1 MLHATRPPPHAW
13 PVMSHPGHDLLI
25 QQPHLGAGRNGAHL
39 PTGHEVVPGLMGHQ
53 VHNMVGHHLPTT
65 ASNGA
70 FSNANSFY
78 NPHHTGF
85 IFPHSSYSSVHP
97 SPRPASREH
106 PAGSSLAEDANLRPQ
121 AAPENMRHPSG
132 GSAGSGTPPSPEEGR
147 LATSGPY
154 KQSVIRTSVDQRN
167 CSGSDST
174 QGSHGSPAAASGPL
188 TPYRMQPPSP
198 ANSQLPQKS
207 PFDMTTMGM
216 SKAKPDYPHTS
227 QNSSPGHNS
236 SAFSVARPGSV
247 ISSARMSSPYQPTM
261 NIKQEPGSPAQYGA
275 ASLVSRAVKQEPNQP
290 NSPRNRNATPPPA
303 TTSSSSSPSVS
314 SSNTTSSTPST
325 PTTQG
330 FTASMDRK
338 GITERVPGQ
347 PGFNFPSPQAHS
359 VSASTT
365 PISPAPNIGET
376 NPTRPAS
383 KFRYPSGPTAVQ
395 NLSPGGESTSTSA
408 MSSREG
414 TPGPQATPGPRHSWC
429 GDESSGPAPNVD
441 ISNVQVKEEFGVH
454 TATMR
459 YTSHVNSTTSHDD
472 YSRRPLVNI
481 AHYPS
486 PVAPVSSH
494 MDMYAGYGTY
504 HPAMTPQQVALP
516 PRSLHGMRPGAVSS
530 LHHGFG
536 SGIPGRPLSL
546 PGNSESSS
554 HSNVKIG
561 RRPAHLPKVL
571 KFSDN
576 TLPHGWLRKLK
587 QRKHGKQAG
596 RWDVYIYSPC
606 GVKFASRKKLRCF
619 FEKNNLQ
626 YDPEDFDFTPYGRH
640 IEQASHA
647 RHHSSSES
655 VARHTGSSCSPTS
668 VGSPSSSSFSSH
680 GQTHSEYKTEFI
692 PPPTPVPQPAHRP
705 YPFLHHNMHPAHQPM
720 FTDYNPMME
729 SPPNASALEV
739 PQHQILN
746 LSQTHTS
753 QTSQQPRTTSTP
765 MPTANPN
772 SSSVSTFP
780 PDIATILNEPSD
792 NQFRQSLR
800 EYQSDLSAPR
810 PAHQVA
816 SADAPEG
823 MQVDGAE
830 NGSKEKEG
838 EDSRFMAR
846 TYNLLTAS
854 QGDLGEMMD
863 EYSIYPE

>member
-1 MLHATRPPPHAW
+1 MLPHTSYMLHVARPPPHSW
-13 PVMSHPGHDLLI
+13 PVMSSHPGHDLLI
-25 QQPHLGAGRNGAHL
+25 QQPHLATGHLQPRNGSHL
-39 PTGHEVVPGLMGHQ
+39 PGLQAGHEVAAASLMGHQ

-65 ASNGA
+65 GSNGA
-70 FSNANSFY
+70 FANANSFY

-85 IFPHSSYSSVHP
+85 IFPHSSYTSGHP
-97 SPRPASREH
+97 SPRPASREQTV
-106 PAGSSLAEDANLRPQ
+106 GSSQEVNATI
-121 AAPENMRHPSG
+121 RHPSG

-147 LATSGPY
+147 LATSTY
-154 KQSVIRTSVDQRN
+154 KQSVIRTST
-167 CSGSDST
+167 DSAV
-174 QGSHGSPAAASGPL
+174 GGHGSPATPGAPH

-198 ANSQLPQKS
+198 ANSHLPQKS

-216 SKAKPDYPHTS
+216 SKAKPDYPHNS

-236 SAFSVARPGSV
+236 SAFTASGRPGSV
-247 ISSARMSSPYQPTM
+247 IATARMNPSSPYQSSV
-261 NIKQEPGSPAQYGA
+261 NIKQEPGSPAQYGP
-275 ASLVSRAVKQEPNQP
+275 ASVVNRAVKQEPNQP
-290 NSPRNRNATPPPA
+290 NSPRNRNATPPPSSTTAASSA
-303 TTSSSSSPSVS
+303 TS
-314 SSNTTSSTPST
+314 TSSTNSPTATAPSA
-325 PTTQG
+325 QNL
-330 FTASMDRK
+330 AN
-338 GITERVPGQ
+338 RVPHGASSQ
-347 PGFNFPSPQAHS
+347 AGFNFSSPQPHTPA
-359 VSASTT
+359 SASTT
-365 PISPAPNIGET
+365 PISPAATIGET
-376 NPTRPAS
+376 NPGRPAS

-414 TPGPQATPGPRHSWC
+414 SPGPQAPGGPRHSWC
-429 GDESSGPAPNVD
+429 GEESSGAAPNID
-441 ISNVQVKEEFGVH
+441 ISTVQVKEEFGVH
-454 TATMR
+454 PSMR
-459 YTSHVNSTTSHDD
+459 YQSHVNTTTSHDD

-486 PVAPVSSH
+486 PMPPVSSH
-494 MDMYAGYGTY
+494 MDYMSGYGVGSHY
-504 HPAMTPQQVALP
+504 LGHQHQGVALP
-516 PRSLHGMRPGAVSS
+516 PRSLHGMRPGAS
-530 LHHGFG
+530 LHPGFG
-536 SGIPGRPLSL
+536 AGIPGRPLSL

-576 TLPHGWLRKLK
+576 TLPHGWIRKLK

-640 IEQASHA
+640 IEAGGHG
-647 RHHSSSES
+647 RHHSSSDS
-655 VARHTGSSCSPTS
+655 GPSRLTGPASCSPAS
-668 VGSPSSSSFSSH
+668 LSSPSSSSFTNHQPLSH
-680 GQTHSEYKTEFI
+680 TEYKSEFI

-705 YPFLHHNMHPAHQPM
+705 YPFLHHAHPVGHQPM

-746 LSQTHTS
+746 LSQTHSAVTT
-753 QTSQQPRTTSTP
+753 QHQRTTATP
-765 MPTANPN
+765 MPPPHN
-772 SSSVSTFP
+772 SSASSFP

-800 EYQSDLSAPR
+800 EYQTDLSAPR
-810 PAHQVA
+810 PAHRPA
-816 SADAPEG
+816 EEG
-823 MQVDGAE
+823 MHVDGE
-830 NGSKEKEG
+830 SGKEKEQG

>member
-1 MLHATRPPPHAW
+1 
-13 PVMSHPGHDLLI
+13 
-25 QQPHLGAGRNGAHL
+25 
-39 PTGHEVVPGLMGHQ
+39 
-53 VHNMVGHHLPTT
+53 
-65 ASNGA
+65 
-70 FSNANSFY
+70 
-78 NPHHTGF
+78 
-85 IFPHSSYSSVHP
+85 
-97 SPRPASREH
+97 
-106 PAGSSLAEDANLRPQ
+106 
-121 AAPENMRHPSG
+121 
-132 GSAGSGTPPSPEEGR
+132 
-147 LATSGPY
+147 
-154 KQSVIRTSVDQRN
+154 
-167 CSGSDST
+167 
-174 QGSHGSPAAASGPL
+174 
-188 TPYRMQPPSP
+188 
-198 ANSQLPQKS
+198 
-207 PFDMTTMGM
+207 
-216 SKAKPDYPHTS
+216 
-227 QNSSPGHNS
+227 
-236 SAFSVARPGSV
+236 
-247 ISSARMSSPYQPTM
+247 
-261 NIKQEPGSPAQYGA
+261 
-275 ASLVSRAVKQEPNQP
+275 
-290 NSPRNRNATPPPA
+290 
-303 TTSSSSSPSVS
+303 
-314 SSNTTSSTPST
+314 
-325 PTTQG
+325 
-330 FTASMDRK
+330 
-338 GITERVPGQ
+338 
-347 PGFNFPSPQAHS
+347 
-359 VSASTT
+359 
-365 PISPAPNIGET
+365 
-376 NPTRPAS
+376 
-383 KFRYPSGPTAVQ
+383 
-395 NLSPGGESTSTSA
+395 

-454 TATMR
+454 TSSMR

-486 PVAPVSSH
+486 PVAPVSTH
-494 MDMYAGYGTY
+494 MDMYAGYGSY

-516 PRSLHGMRPGAVSS
+516 PRSLHGMRPGGVPS

-655 VARHTGSSCSPTS
+655 VARHTGSSCSPSS
-668 VGSPSSSSFSSH
+668 VGSPSSSSFSTH
-680 GQTHSEYKTEFI
+680 QPHSEYKTEFI

-746 LSQTHTS
+746 LSQTHTP
-753 QTSQQPRTTSTP
+753 TSQQQRTTSTP
-765 MPTANPN
+765 MPPANPN

-800 EYQSDLSAPR
+800 EYQSDLSAAR
-810 PAHQVA
+810 PAHPV
-816 SADAPEG
+816 SAAEAPEG
-823 MQVDGAE
+823 MQVDGADAS
-830 NGSKEKEG
+830 GKEKDG